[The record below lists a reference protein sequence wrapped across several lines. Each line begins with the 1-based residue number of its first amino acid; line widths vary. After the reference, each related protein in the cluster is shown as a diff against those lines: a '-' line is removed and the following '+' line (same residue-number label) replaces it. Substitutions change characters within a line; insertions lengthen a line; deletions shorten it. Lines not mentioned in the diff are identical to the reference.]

1 MQQSLN
7 DAVQVSMQARLPIR
21 DLRSPT
27 TLPLG
32 EMPLSGVLGLL
43 EEQDEL
49 MDSLPLMQGSHLY
62 IRVSMP
68 N

>member
-1 MQQSLN
+1 
-7 DAVQVSMQARLPIR
+7 
-21 DLRSPT
+21 
-27 TLPLG
+27 
-32 EMPLSGVLGLL
+32 MPLSGVLGLL

-49 MDSLPLMQGSHLY
+49 MDSLLLMQGFHLY